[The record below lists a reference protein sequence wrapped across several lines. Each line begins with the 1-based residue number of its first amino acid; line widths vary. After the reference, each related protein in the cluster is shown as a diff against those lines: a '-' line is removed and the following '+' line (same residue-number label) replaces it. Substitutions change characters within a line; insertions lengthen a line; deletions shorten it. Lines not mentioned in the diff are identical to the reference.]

1 MDIERLLLLLLLTG
15 TLHKEGH
22 TPTITVA
29 FKTGKDSTRKEEVPG
44 TGSIISPNE
53 NAVIKIV
60 VLTFKIRHSVKS

>member
-29 FKTGKDSTRKEEVPG
+29 FKTGKDSTRKEEVPRV
-44 TGSIISPNE
+44 TLSVLTKMPLS
-53 NAVIKIV
+53 KLWF
-60 VLTFKIRHSVKS
+60 LTFKICHSVKS